1 MNGTNLKVESLY
13 RLYDSNFFDN
23 KFSSNRI
30 LQIKTIIRI
39 MKNVSRI
46 QEKFID
52 TKPAEPRRT
61 EVYIGWRINLY
72 GPEVTREAA
81 RCGSGKI
88 FNLLVDMVSKDQTSK
103 VREKRKQRVVTTEKP
118 ANLIPGSKAPI
129 QINCALTS
137 NIDLYFYI
145 FKSDNLEPDCTI

>member
-1 MNGTNLKVESLY
+1 MNGTNRKVESQY
-13 RLYDSNFFDN
+13 CLYDSNFFDN
-23 KFSSNRI
+23 KFSSKRSLYNKTNRRV
-30 LQIKTIIRI
+30 IKKETRI
-39 MKNVSRI
+39 H
-46 QEKFID
+46 ETFID

-118 ANLIPGSKAPI
+118 VNLIPGSKAPI

-137 NIDLYFYI
+137 NIDLYFSI
-145 FKSDNLEPDCTI
+145 FKSDSLEPDSTI